1 MHSIFR
7 WTTAL
12 LLALGVA
19 LTAHADDT
27 AAQIR
32 QHAGEHRLLVLGEFH
47 GTRETPLLVRQ
58 LVDDYSRNGP
68 VLLALELPRAENPV
82 LRDYLESDGGATARR
97 HLRGRAFWTVRD
109 DQHDG
114 RRSRDM
120 LAMIEGL
127 RVLKAQGR
135 VIEVV
140 GYDVN
145 ASSGGN
151 QARDDFMAAELRR
164 LYRGLPDNA
173 RMLVLTGNVH
183 AMLRRPAAGNAEA
196 ADGLPAAG
204 PGYLQRAVGCAAW
217 PGVGVRGPLHG
228 AATSRAGGPAAAG
241 RYPCGTGVR
250 PVGVDA
256 GAERRHARG
265 SVASGNPSTHGVDL
279 LVVHAIRGLE

>member
-82 LRDYLESDGGATARR
+82 LRDYLESDGGARARR
-97 HLRGRAFWTVRD
+97 HLHGRAFWTVRD

-151 QARDDFMAAELRR
+151 QTRDDFMAAELRR

-183 AMLRRPAAGNAEA
+183 AMLRRPEGMPPEMQRRPMASQLRDLDIYSVRLGALRGQAWA
-196 ADGLPAAG
+196 CADRCMARPLPEQVAPRLRGDTHAD
-204 PGYLQRAVGCAAW
+204 RAYDLWVWMPELSVGT
-217 PGVGVRGPLHG
+217 L
-228 AATSRAGGPAAAG
+228 
-241 RYPCGTGVR
+241 
-250 PVGVDA
+250 VD
-256 GAERRHARG
+256 
-265 SVASGNPSTHGVDL
+265 P
-279 LVVHAIRGLE
+279 

>member
-7 WTTAL
+7 WTAAL
-12 LLALGVA
+12 LLALGVI
-19 LTAHADDT
+19 LNAHADDT

-32 QHAGEHRLLVLGEFH
+32 QHAGDHRMLVLGEFH

-82 LRDYLESDGGATARR
+82 LRAYLESDGGATARQ
-97 HLRGRAFWTVRD
+97 HLHGRAFWTVRD

-135 VIEVV
+135 AIEVA

-145 ASSGGN
+145 HSDGGS
-151 QARDDFMAAELRR
+151 QARDDRMAAELRR
-164 LYRGLPDNA
+164 LYRRLPDGA
-173 RMLVLTGNVH
+173 RMVVLTGNVH
-183 AMLRRPAAGNAEA
+183 AMLQRPGGAPPEMQTRPMASALRDLDIYSVRLGAQRGETWACLDRCSARPLPEQAA
-196 ADGLPAAG
+196 
-204 PGYLQRAVGCAAW
+204 
-217 PGVGVRGPLHG
+217 RGPRVDTH
-228 AATSRAGGPAAAG
+228 AG
-241 RYPCGTGVR
+241 RQYDLWVWMPQLS
-250 PVGVDA
+250 VGALID
-256 GAERRHARG
+256 
-265 SVASGNPSTHGVDL
+265 P
-279 LVVHAIRGLE
+279 